1 MVKSIF
7 FLLIYAAIV
16 VIVRAD
22 GLSDFSNNLA
32 SDLGPLLSLFGDAV
46 TRQYLS
52 ESTRFIDYFIFA
64 MAPIGIISTIT
75 AVIRVCG
82 GSSLRAFIGRAQEGQ
97 GTTEAE
103 LCTSTSADVCELFTK
118 GGITRVLG
126 RPDII
131 ELIYISDGDQANKN
145 GSKNAS
151 RLHLFTS
158 YLVEKSNGSCW
169 PRMEFSGLGNT
180 LFNRIGNAT
189 YSYTKS
195 VDLAPKPNLSLNV
208 GIRRQPDWAFY
219 VVAIIGFVLQAGI
232 LVFAGSAVW
241 LLKWNLQKSNTKTPQ
256 DYAPGVFITGTIILC
271 LGIWLCAALIGQT
284 TNERYY
290 RRLPESSDIL
300 YWVQPGP
307 QIIGDQTFRSF
318 AYSDAKPKD
327 RLNMWISSTK
337 DFNTNFEIIT
347 FIAVSLVLVGYIAQF
362 IGLRGMNAWISIAQL
377 GITLVMSVLR
387 GILRIKRLDKSHNH
401 LDMWHDLVAGHELD
415 WLAFDIAK
423 QELQKLQRKSETKV
437 PDESTKED
445 ASQASESKLIWYI
458 TGQHEKA
465 IRLDHSE
472 PSDHSDDASKVNTL
486 GRHVTLSN
494 SLLQNRI
501 QLSNLTGHFDEFMDT
516 KYYLPWKDERVR
528 VRAKAKY
535 LGAAISQVA
544 ATLLR
549 NQANKK
555 NIHLRVKAEFS
566 YNSSRCE
573 ETVVSV
579 KMEPPTG
586 PDRINWNVDS
596 SQLEAILGLWLWSV
610 AREEY
615 EKVNSSDE
623 RGGAYG
629 MDSLIK
635 RSSSRIF
642 RIINASHQDWDD
654 SIDAYMSLWLGSGN
668 LKYHKQSLSMNSVK
682 DYRYSLADD
691 WIVWDEE
698 IPVSTRNVKGMSQS
712 NDKVEW
718 FVRVKKDSNESVSGS
733 QKFCGWSQIY
743 DAFDVATAKRFS
755 KNSHVTGKFNVKGF
769 FVKDKEHSLL
779 EICAQELFI
788 ALLRSMNALEFRNTD
803 DISVSESGGNIRLE
817 NSIISSLAKSF
828 TDNQLG
834 THSEAISC
842 LIPLLRS
849 QTPFYNEKV
858 FSALTRAATKYRQ
871 DEEWNSAEVVLRWA
885 CEYYYK
891 LYQANAQEL
900 DYFTAALRELGELYR
915 RSLSRVQHRA
925 RQEFGAKGI
934 NWMMTKYSEDNLVVN
949 LYTTVAQKLFDER
962 HKSEEW
968 QAKFDIAIVTCSR
981 PDALF
986 HLCFAKGFNRP
997 TLSKYLTLAA
1007 RNGWDEI
1014 VSVLLE
1020 MKAKPNSKDGGGR
1033 TAASYFAES
1042 GQQQSLQRL
1051 ADMDADLDLADIHD
1065 MTPLAY
1071 AAKNGHED
1079 VVRLLLETDQV
1090 ELKPSYSGEKTA
1102 LWLAV
1107 DQNHMGIIDQLID
1120 KGVDVHLKNYRDHG
1134 LLDLAI
1140 RRGHHGLVTELLK
1153 RGLTIVQ
1160 DRPIHPL
1167 IWAAWRG
1174 FSDIMQLFAKDSTID
1189 RAVAKET
1196 KALLKSVILQPLRN
1210 HSDGWVST
1218 LDNGFFLMEAATGK
1232 KSKCIEFN
1240 PPYKR
1245 PPYVMIGISGF
1256 NVGGSDFDVRWA
1268 ANQVSEKN
1276 FTLLHRSNEKSG
1288 KPDSEGDFA
1297 DAVWIE
1303 FSAEEKNFQGNDT
1316 KGKNRSCSYA
1326 HSKEIAN
1333 K

>member
-126 RPDII
+126 RPDIV

-145 GSKNAS
+145 EPKSAS

-158 YLVEKSNGSCW
+158 YLVERSNGSCW

-180 LFNRIGNAT
+180 LFNRIGNS
-189 YSYTKS
+189 SYTKS
-195 VDLAPKPNLSLNV
+195 VELAPKPNLSLNV

-327 RLNMWISSTK
+327 RLNMWVSSTK
-337 DFNTNFEIIT
+337 DFNTNFEVIT

-415 WLAFDIAK
+415 WLAFDMAE
-423 QELQKLQRKSETKV
+423 QELQKLQNESGKKAPREFNRKS
-437 PDESTKED
+437 P
-445 ASQASESKLIWYI
+445 SQASDNKLLWYI

-465 IRLDHSE
+465 IRLDHSKS
-472 PSDHSDDASKVNTL
+472 SDHIDDASKANTL
-486 GRHVTLSN
+486 GRHVAASHN
-494 SLLQNRI
+494 LLRNRI
-501 QLSNLTGHFDEFMDT
+501 RLSNLTGHFDEVMDT
-516 KYYLPWKDERVR
+516 KHYLPWKDERVR
-528 VRAKAKY
+528 VRAKAKC
-535 LGAAISQVA
+535 LGTAISQAA

-555 NIHLRVKAEFS
+555 NIHLRVKAAFS
-566 YNSSRCE
+566 YGDSSCE

-596 SQLEAILGLWLWSV
+596 SQLEAILGLWLWSTV
-610 AREEY
+610 REEY
-615 EKVNSSDE
+615 KKVNSSDR

-629 MDSLIK
+629 M
-635 RSSSRIF
+635 SSSIKKSSTRIF
-642 RIINASHQDWDD
+642 RIINASHEKWDE

-668 LKYHKQSLSMNSVK
+668 LNYHKQSLSTNLVK
-682 DYRYSLADD
+682 GYRYSLADD
-691 WIVWDEE
+691 WIVSDEE
-698 IPVSTRNVKGMSQS
+698 KPISTRNAEKMSQGNS
-712 NDKVEW
+712 NVDW
-718 FVRVKKDSNESVSGS
+718 LVRVKENSSGSVSGL

-743 DAFDVATAKRFS
+743 DAFDIATAKRFS
-755 KNSHVTGKFNVKGF
+755 KYIPVTGKFNVKGF
-769 FVKDKEHSLL
+769 FVKDNEHSLL

-858 FSALTRAATKYRQ
+858 FSALIRAATKYRQ

-885 CEYYYK
+885 CEYYNQ
-891 LYQANAQEL
+891 LYPASTQ
-900 DYFTAALRELGELYR
+900 DPKYFTAALRELGELYR
-915 RSLSRVQHRA
+915 RSLSRVQHLA
-925 RQEFGAKGI
+925 RQEFGANGI
-934 NWMMTKYSEDNLVVN
+934 KWMAAEYGKDNLVVN
-949 LYTTVAQKLFDER
+949 LYTTVAEKINLER
-962 HKSEEW
+962 NRSEEW
-968 QAKFDIAIVTCSR
+968 KDKLHNAILTCSR
-981 PDALF
+981 PAALF
-986 HLCFAKGFNRP
+986 YLCFAKGFNRI

-1014 VSVLLE
+1014 ASVLLE
-1020 MKAKPNSKDGGGR
+1020 MKAEPNSRDDRGR

-1051 ADMDADLDLADIHD
+1051 VDMDADLDLADFDD

-1071 AAKNGHED
+1071 AASNGHED
-1079 VVRLLLETDQV
+1079 IVRLLLETDRV
-1090 ELKPSYSGEKTA
+1090 ELKPSYSGEKNA

-1107 DQNHMGIIDQLID
+1107 DQNHMDIIEQFID
-1120 KGVDVHLKNYRDHG
+1120 KGVDVRLRNHKDHG

-1140 RRGHHGLVTELLK
+1140 RRGHHSLVTLLLK
-1153 RGLTIVQ
+1153 RDLKIEQ
-1160 DRPIHPL
+1160 NRPIHPL

-1174 FSDIMQLFAKDSTID
+1174 FTEIMQLFVKDNAIHKD
-1189 RAVAKET
+1189 VVAET
-1196 KALLKSVILQPLRN
+1196 RALLKEGIVQPLRN

-1218 LDNGFFLMEAATGK
+1218 LDNGFFPTEAATGGR
-1232 KSKCIEFN
+1232 SKCVEFD
-1240 PPYKR
+1240 PPYKSR
-1245 PPYVMIGISGF
+1245 PYVMIGISGF
-1256 NVGGSDFDVRWA
+1256 NVGGGSDFDVRWGA
-1268 ANQVSEKN
+1268 DKISQKD
-1276 FTLLHRSNEKSG
+1276 FTLLHRSNESK
-1288 KPDSEGDFA
+1288 GDFA

-1303 FSAEEKNFQGNDT
+1303 FSAGEKDFQGNDI
-1316 KGKNRSCSYA
+1316 KRGKNRSRSYPQPKKSLINE
-1326 HSKEIAN
+1326 H
-1333 K
+1333 